1 MVQVHLGP
9 FKAKKAL
16 IKGNDGGLAQ
26 MGERLLCTQEVSG
39 SIPLGSI
46 DNESYQMILFF
57 EN

>member
-46 DNESYQMILFF
+46 ESKDSKIVH
-57 EN
+57 